1 MNYSFIGF
9 KVPEYSYKQSE
20 CYIDEKSQNEC
31 DQYMP
36 FVCFLTLP
44 NNSIIFVKV
53 HEEIYFKN
61 TQFNI
66 IDIFLLFV
74 IQQWAVNKKSN
85 ICLLSAAYNNI

>member
-36 FVCFLTLP
+36 FVCFLNLP
-44 NNSIIFVKV
+44 NNL
-53 HEEIYFKN
+53 
-61 TQFNI
+61 
-66 IDIFLLFV
+66 IDFLKFM
-74 IQQWAVNKKSN
+74 KKYVSKRHN
-85 ICLLSAAYNNI
+85 FTLTSSF

>member
-53 HEEIYFKN
+53 HEEIYFKK

-66 IDIFLLFV
+66 IDIFF
-74 IQQWAVNKKSN
+74 I
-85 ICLLSAAYNNI
+85 ICNSAMSCKQEIKHLPFIRRL